1 MNNLKNILG
10 HVLSMGQTD
19 FFRSIGNDD
28 TTDTKIV
35 AAGDPAL
42 PIRQTISSNAKGFDL
57 SDYEDIDTRR
67 YEKFM
72 VTGNSMLPK
81 GIKDGDCLFVESCP
95 DGYHSGD
102 FIIVSVDKEYYRKYN
117 PKHPIYNYKL
127 RYALYEVNPTF
138 SVSDIID
145 SIKDFH
151 YEIYLKE
158 NQEQLVKKWNKART
172 AYPYEPL
179 MLSTTYHDGEL
190 RYSFHPC
197 RLIVGKAYTKK
208 MLCERQRDTKCR

>member
-1 MNNLKNILG
+1 MISLKNILG
-10 HVLSMGQTD
+10 YVLTMGHPD
-19 FFRSIGNDD
+19 FFRSIGNDY

-42 PIRQTISSNAKGFDL
+42 PIRQTIPSNAKQGEL
-57 SDYEDIDTRR
+57 SDCEDIDTSR

-102 FIIVSVDKEYYRKYN
+102 FIVVSVDKDYYRKYN

-127 RYALYEVNPTF
+127 RYALYEVKPTF
-138 SVSDIID
+138 AVKDIIN
-145 SIKDFH
+145 SIKVFH

-158 NQEQLVKKWNKART
+158 NQEQLERKWNKART
-172 AYPYEPL
+172 AYPDEPL

-208 MLCERQRDTKCR
+208 MLCERLKCTQCR

>member
-10 HVLSMGQTD
+10 YVLAMGQTD
-19 FFRSIGNDD
+19 FFRSIGNDY

-42 PIRQTISSNAKGFDL
+42 PIRQTIPSNAKGFEL
-57 SDYEDIDTRR
+57 SDYEDIDTSR

-127 RYALYEVNPTF
+127 RYALYEVPPTF

-151 YEIYLKE
+151 YEIYLKD
-158 NQEQLVKKWNKART
+158 NQKQLGKKWDKART

-208 MLCERQRDTKCR
+208 ILCERQRDTKCR

>member
-10 HVLSMGQTD
+10 HVLTMGQTD

-42 PIRQTISSNAKGFDL
+42 PIRQTISSNSKGFEL
-57 SDYEDIDTRR
+57 SDYEDIDTSR

>member
-10 HVLSMGQTD
+10 HVLTMGQTD

-42 PIRQTISSNAKGFDL
+42 PIRQTISSNSKGFEL

>member
-10 HVLSMGQTD
+10 HVLTMGQTD

-42 PIRQTISSNAKGFDL
+42 PIRQTISSNSKGFEL

-158 NQEQLVKKWNKART
+158 NQEQLVKKWDKART